1 MKVTSCKGVE
11 VSALSLGT
19 VQLGIN
25 YGINNDG
32 GKPDRAAAMKIL
44 DCALQAGVNA
54 LDTAAAYGDS
64 EEVIGQWLKT
74 VPAQKQPLITT
85 KLKHLD
91 HSSLENLRADVRRQ
105 VENCK
110 ERLGLKTIPVLML
123 HSFEEYDEDRE
134 NVTIVFN
141 ELKASRDIRFSGIS
155 AYAHHDYG
163 VIAESGFDAVQIPL
177 NIFDWRQDENGGLE
191 KLRQSGMMIFVRSVY
206 LQGLVFKDP
215 AKLPP
220 EMEFCRETLEK
231 FRMLC
236 DKYSMTPA
244 QLAISFALSVPSV
257 LSLVLGCEKVEQ
269 VQQNAQLLDSCVT
282 LTEEQMQEIKALF
295 KDTEDH
301 VLNPGTWAN
310 AT

>member
-1 MKVTSCKGVE
+1 M

-44 DCALQAGVNA
+44 DCALEAGVNA

-74 VPAQKQPLITT
+74 VPPERQPLITT

-141 ELKASRDIRFSGIS
+141 ELKASGDIRFSGIS

-191 KLRQSGMMIFVRSVY
+191 KLRKSGMMIFVRSVY

-215 AKLPP
+215 AKLSP

-236 DKYSMTPA
+236 EKYSMTPA
-244 QLAISFALSVPSV
+244 QLAISFALSVPGV

-282 LTEEQMQEIKALF
+282 LTQEQMQEIKALF
-295 KDTEDH
+295 KDTDDH

>member
-32 GKPDRAAAMKIL
+32 GKPDRAVAMKIL
-44 DCALQAGVNA
+44 DCALEAGVNA

-141 ELKASRDIRFSGIS
+141 ELKASGDIRFSGIS

-220 EMEFCRETLEK
+220 EMEFCRKTLEK

-244 QLAISFALSVPSV
+244 QLAISFALSVPGV

>member
-1 MKVTSCKGVE
+1 MKNNTCKGVE

-19 VQLGIN
+19 VQLGVN
-25 YGINNDG
+25 YGINNDA
-32 GKPDRAAAMKIL
+32 GKPDREASMKIL
-44 DCALQAGVNA
+44 DCALAAGVNA

-64 EEVIGQWLKT
+64 EEIIGQWLKT
-74 VPAQKQPLITT
+74 IPEEKRPLITT

-105 VENCK
+105 LEGCK

-123 HSFEEYDEDRE
+123 HSFEEYESDRE
-134 NVTIVFN
+134 NVRTVFE
-141 ELKASRDIRFSGIS
+141 ELKASGEIRFSGIS

-177 NIFDWRQDENGGLE
+177 NIFDWRQSENGGLE
-191 KLRQSGMMIFVRSVY
+191 KLRKSGMMIFVRSVY

-215 AKLPP
+215 ANLAP

-236 DKYSMTPA
+236 GKYNMTPA
-244 QLAISFALSVPSV
+244 QLAISFALSVPGV
-257 LSLVLGCEKVEQ
+257 MSLVLGCEKVEQ

-282 LTEEQMQEIKALF
+282 LSDEQMQEIKALF
-295 KDTEDH
+295 KDTDDH
-301 VLNPGTWAN
+301 VLNPGTWVN
-310 AT
+310 AM

>member
-44 DCALQAGVNA
+44 DCALEAGVNA

-141 ELKASRDIRFSGIS
+141 ELKASGDIRFSGIS

-163 VIAESGFDAVQIPL
+163 VIAGSGFDAVQIPL

-244 QLAISFALSVPSV
+244 QLAISFALSVPGV

>member
-1 MKVTSCKGVE
+1 MKVNTSKGVDIS
-11 VSALSLGT
+11 VLSLGT

-44 DCALQAGVNA
+44 DCALASGVNA

-74 VPAQKQPLITT
+74 IPAEKHPLITT

-91 HSSLENLRADVRRQ
+91 HSSLENLRADVQRQ
-105 VENCK
+105 VAACK
-110 ERLGLKTIPVLML
+110 ERLGLTTIPVLML

-134 NVTIVFN
+134 NITTVFN
-141 ELKASRDIRFSGIS
+141 ELKASGDIRFSGIS
-155 AYAHHDYG
+155 AYAHHDYS

-177 NIFDWRQDENGGLE
+177 NIFDWRQMENGGLE
-191 KLRQSGMMIFVRSVY
+191 KLRASGMMIFVRSVY

-215 AKLPP
+215 ANLPP

-236 DKYSMTPA
+236 KKYSMSPA
-244 QLAISFALSVPSV
+244 QLAISFALSVPGV
-257 LSLVLGCEKVEQ
+257 MSLVLGCEKVEQ

-282 LTEEQMQEIKALF
+282 LSEAQMEEIKALF
-295 KDTEDH
+295 KDTDDH

>member
-1 MKVTSCKGVE
+1 MKVTTCKGVAI
-11 VSALSLGT
+11 SALSLGT

-44 DCALQAGVNA
+44 DCALEAGVNA

-74 VPAQKQPLITT
+74 VPAEKQPLITT

-91 HSSLENLRADVRRQ
+91 HSSLENLRADVHRQ
-105 VENCK
+105 VKACK

-134 NVTIVFN
+134 NITIVFN
-141 ELKASRDIRFSGIS
+141 ELKASGDIRFSGIS

-215 AKLPP
+215 AQLPS

-236 DKYSMTPA
+236 EKYSMTSA
-244 QLAISFALSVPSV
+244 QLAISFVLSVPGV

-282 LTEEQMQEIKALF
+282 LSDAQMQEIKALF
-295 KDTEDH
+295 KDTDDH